1 MGERPPATERGWM
14 LKPLGLIGDGRFPKL
29 DDKLTLKDKSFES
42 DSTETRVT
50 NGLERGR
57 SADLWRTT
65 NS

>member
-1 MGERPPATERGWM
+1 M

-29 DDKLTLKDKSFES
+29 DDKLTLKGESFES

-57 SADLWRTT
+57 SAGLRRTT
-65 NS
+65 TLRN